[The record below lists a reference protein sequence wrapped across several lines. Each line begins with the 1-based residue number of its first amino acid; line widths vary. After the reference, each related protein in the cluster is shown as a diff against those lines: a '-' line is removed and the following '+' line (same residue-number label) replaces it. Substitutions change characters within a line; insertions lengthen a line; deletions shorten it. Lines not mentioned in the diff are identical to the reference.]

1 MLSRAGNLEYD
12 RVLFFSDAVFAIAIT
27 LLVVGL
33 RVPDLPAR
41 LIDAGQ
47 QLRAVEPRIFAFFL
61 SFAVIGLF
69 WTGHH
74 SIFRYITALD
84 RVLILINLLFLGTIA
99 FLPYPTA
106 LLGATGTSQAPA
118 TILYAAC
125 VGAVGLGE
133 LAIWLW
139 AIRADLVPTPFR
151 RSCGAISPP
160 ACWALRWCSRC
171 RSRWRWSRRVSLLTY
186 GWHSYPSAWHCATS
200 CSRRSRS
207 GRRPLSRRPDRRV
220 AQRTVVDPV
229 PLLLSKPLR
238 LRRLQAGLFCP
249 TPTFDGHGRAKDQP
263 AGRRTGR

>member
-1 MLSRAGNLEYD
+1 MAKDAGEPPAAPLPRGRAALTMLSRTGNLDYD

-27 LLVVGL
+27 LLVVDL
-33 RVPDLPAR
+33 RVPNLPAR

-47 QLRAVEPRIFAFFL
+47 QLRAVEPRIFSFFL

-106 LLGATGTSQAPA
+106 LLGAAGTSQAPA

-125 VGAVGLGE
+125 VGAAGLGE

-139 AIRADLVPTPFR
+139 AIRANLVPDTVPSQLRRYLAARMVRTPAVFALSIPVAVIAPGVAPYLWLALIPIGR
-151 RSCGAISPP
+151 
-160 ACWALRWCSRC
+160 ALRHIM
-171 RSRWRWSRRVSLLTY
+171 L
-186 GWHSYPSAWHCATS
+186 
-200 CSRRSRS
+200 
-207 GRRPLSRRPDRRV
+207 
-220 AQRTVVDPV
+220 
-229 PLLLSKPLR
+229 KEEPLR
-238 LRRLQAGLFCP
+238 EEAAEQV
-249 TPTFDGHGRAKDQP
+249 
-263 AGRRTGR
+263 